1 MSSNLEEWHSWR
13 RNVDGQLLSH
23 TESIATL
30 KAYQQVSRDNEAA
43 RHSKTPQIAF
53 GLFSAAVS
61 LILLILQLLAARLG
75 GP

>member
-1 MSSNLEEWHSWR
+1 LSSNLEEWQSWR
-13 RNVDGQLLSH
+13 RNVDGTLLSH
-23 TESIATL
+23 AESIATL
-30 KAYQQVSRDNEAA
+30 KAIQQVSRDNEAA

-61 LILLILQLLAARLG
+61 LILLILQLLAVRLG